1 MQTKEATTAGQ
12 PPDQP
17 PRPRRRA
24 PIVPILVLLAIVGGL
39 IWLLMVRSSP
49 AQQVRRL
56 IDKQLK
62 LAVGGRNDQLWQ
74 ETLSIRV
81 KNACPKDAFTG
92 ALDQLSSSQPD
103 FWTLVEYRD
112 LHIEVKGDRAI
123 VTYLITYNGA
133 PIERA
138 TPDNPDLYVRASKT
152 VYGRTLSVA
161 EQLQNLENAHAQAAI
176 TGKEYEDEKKAI
188 PRRGPIRLKDS
199 IKGQWYD
206 DLDQHVRCG

>member
-1 MQTKEATTAGQ
+1 MQTEEDREATEA
-12 PPDQP
+12 PEPAAP
-17 PRPRRRA
+17 SRRRL
-24 PIVPILVLLAIVGGL
+24 PIVPVLVLVAIVGGL
-39 IWLLMVRSSP
+39 IWLLLVRSSP

-62 LAVGGRNDQLWQ
+62 LAIGGRNDQLWQ

-92 ALDQLSSSQPD
+92 ALDQLSSSRPD

-161 EQLQNLENAHAQAAI
+161 EQLQNLENAHAQGAI

>member
-1 MQTKEATTAGQ
+1 MRTKEATRAGP
-12 PPDQP
+12 PPDQA
-17 PRPRRRA
+17 PRPRRRV
-24 PIVPILVLLAIVGGL
+24 PVVPILVLLAIVGGL

-161 EQLQNLENAHAQAAI
+161 EQLQNLENAHAQGAI

-206 DLDQHVRCG
+206 DLDRHVRCG

>member
-1 MQTKEATTAGQ
+1 MQTEEVREATEA
-12 PPDQP
+12 PEPAAP
-17 PRPRRRA
+17 SRRRL
-24 PIVPILVLLAIVGGL
+24 PIVPVLVLVAIVGGL
-39 IWLLMVRSSP
+39 IWLLLVRSSP

-62 LAVGGRNDQLWQ
+62 LAIGGRNDQLWQ
-74 ETLSIRV
+74 ETLSIKV

-161 EQLQNLENAHAQAAI
+161 EQLQNLENAHAQGAI

>member
-1 MQTKEATTAGQ
+1 MKTETVEQGSQ
-12 PPDQP
+12 PQDKA
-17 PRPRRRA
+17 RTRRRL
-24 PIVPILVLLAIVGGL
+24 PIVPILVLLAIVAGAL
-39 IWLLMVRSSP
+39 WLVTIRSSP

-62 LAVGGRNDQLWQ
+62 LTLGGRFDQLWQ
-74 ETLSIRV
+74 DTLSLSA
-81 KNACPKDAFTG
+81 KKACPKDAFTG
-92 ALDQLSSSQPD
+92 ALNQLASDRPD
-103 FWTLVEYRD
+103 FWSLVVYRD

-138 TPDNPDLYVRASKT
+138 TAENPDLYARASKT

-161 EQLQNLENAHAQAAI
+161 EQLQNLENAHAQGAI
-176 TGKEYEDEKKAI
+176 IGKEYEDEKKAI
-188 PRRGPIRLKDS
+188 PRRGPIRLKDA

>member
-1 MQTKEATTAGQ
+1 MRTKEATRAGQ
-12 PPDQP
+12 PPDQA
-17 PRPRRRA
+17 PRPRRRV
-24 PIVPILVLLAIVGGL
+24 PVVPILVLLAIVGGL

-161 EQLQNLENAHAQAAI
+161 EQLQNLENAHAQGAI

>member
-1 MQTKEATTAGQ
+1 V
-12 PPDQP
+12 
-17 PRPRRRA
+17 

-161 EQLQNLENAHAQAAI
+161 EQLQNLENAHAQGAI

-206 DLDQHVRCG
+206 DLDRHVRCG

>member
-1 MQTKEATTAGQ
+1 MQTEEDRGATEAPEPAA
-12 PPDQP
+12 PS
-17 PRPRRRA
+17 RRHL
-24 PIVPILVLLAIVGGL
+24 PIVPVLVLVAIVGGL

>member
-1 MQTKEATTAGQ
+1 MRTEEATTAEQ
-12 PPDQP
+12 PPDQA
-17 PRPRRRA
+17 PRPRRRV

-161 EQLQNLENAHAQAAI
+161 EQLQNLENAHAQGAI

>member
-1 MQTKEATTAGQ
+1 MRTKEATRAGQ
-12 PPDQP
+12 PPDQAP
-17 PRPRRRA
+17 QPRRRV

-161 EQLQNLENAHAQAAI
+161 EQLQNLENAHAQGAI
-176 TGKEYEDEKKAI
+176 IGKEYEDEKKAI
-188 PRRGPIRLKDS
+188 PRRGPIRLKDA

>member
-1 MQTKEATTAGQ
+1 MQTEEDREATEA
-12 PPDQP
+12 PEPAAP
-17 PRPRRRA
+17 SRRRL
-24 PIVPILVLLAIVGGL
+24 PIVPVLVLVAIVGGL
-39 IWLLMVRSSP
+39 IWLLLVRSSP

-62 LAVGGRNDQLWQ
+62 LAIGGRNDQLWQ

-161 EQLQNLENAHAQAAI
+161 EQLQNLENAHAQGAI

>member
-1 MQTKEATTAGQ
+1 
-12 PPDQP
+12 
-17 PRPRRRA
+17 
-24 PIVPILVLLAIVGGL
+24 VPVLVLVAIVGGL
-39 IWLLMVRSSP
+39 IWLLMVRSLP

-62 LAVGGRNDQLWQ
+62 LAIGGRNDQLWQ

-103 FWTLVEYRD
+103 FWTLVEYRN

-152 VYGRTLSVA
+152 VYGRTISVA

>member
-1 MQTKEATTAGQ
+1 MRTKEATRAGQ
-12 PPDQP
+12 PPDQAP
-17 PRPRRRA
+17 QPRRR
-24 PIVPILVLLAIVGGL
+24 
-39 IWLLMVRSSP
+39 
-49 AQQVRRL
+49 
-56 IDKQLK
+56 
-62 LAVGGRNDQLWQ
+62 
-74 ETLSIRV
+74 
-81 KNACPKDAFTG
+81 
-92 ALDQLSSSQPD
+92 
-103 FWTLVEYRD
+103 
-112 LHIEVKGDRAI
+112 
-123 VTYLITYNGA
+123 A

-161 EQLQNLENAHAQAAI
+161 EQLQNLENAHAQGAI

>member
-1 MQTKEATTAGQ
+1 M
-12 PPDQP
+12 
-17 PRPRRRA
+17 
-24 PIVPILVLLAIVGGL
+24 
-39 IWLLMVRSSP
+39 
-49 AQQVRRL
+49 
-56 IDKQLK
+56 
-62 LAVGGRNDQLWQ
+62 
-74 ETLSIRV
+74 
-81 KNACPKDAFTG
+81 
-92 ALDQLSSSQPD
+92 
-103 FWTLVEYRD
+103 
-112 LHIEVKGDRAI
+112 KGDRAI

-161 EQLQNLENAHAQAAI
+161 EQLQNLENAHAQGAI